1 MQNHGRSISKIILIF
16 SATFQFL
23 WSASVEATLANT
35 EVVQGNMAQL
45 RIVATGD
52 RAEFPN
58 IREIGGSQVLG
69 RHQSQNNSISYVNGK
84 VSSIHTTSLTL
95 TFAPQH
101 DMTIPSYS
109 INIDGTIYKT
119 EPIKLKVI
127 KSNAPQVANSNKF
140 SLIMRVD
147 KKSVMAGEPF
157 IVTVFFS
164 LQNGVRLSEN
174 PQYNKPEFKGFFVN
188 EVEQENTYREG
199 NRQVTELKYI
209 LTPKTEGNFT
219 LEPAT
224 AKIGV
229 SDTSRRDMFGRFFG
243 TVWTPIASNRVNI
256 EVKQKPEDT
265 ELVGRFTIESNIDK
279 QSVKANKP
287 VNLTVKIEGEGSLE
301 DLEFPD
307 YEIDGVTV
315 YSDDAKVESN
325 LAGGKLHSTLT
336 KSFAFISNYDFSI
349 PSRSFSVYDVEKKE
363 VTSLDIKAYE
373 VKVEVPR
380 KVATQVH
387 TDKSAHTFVPKKDV
401 IPQERGQ
408 KITSD
413 KTIEPK
419 VKTEVL
425 KSTVWWLLAV
435 AFVLGAL
442 MMYIGLKWIPKGK
455 FGRAKSP
462 FKESE
467 ALKILYAH
475 MSEDAEAEMMVRKLY
490 AKKNGD
496 KSVIIDK
503 KVLKMLVDK
512 YKNQ

>member
-1 MQNHGRSISKIILIF
+1 VRIKKQKGVKMRNLGKIIFVLI
-16 SATFQFL
+16 STFQLL
-23 WSASVEATLANT
+23 WAASVEATVSGT

-45 RIVATGD
+45 RIVATGN

-69 RHQSQNNSISYVNGK
+69 RHQSQNNAISYVNGK
-84 VSSIHTTSLTL
+84 VSSEHTTSLTL

-101 DMTIPSYS
+101 DMIIPSYS
-109 INIDGTIYKT
+109 VNIDGTVYKT

-127 KSNAPQVANSNKF
+127 KSKAPKVAKSNKF
-140 SLIMRVD
+140 SLLMRTD
-147 KKSVMAGEPF
+147 KKSVMVGESF

-174 PQYNKPEFKGFFVN
+174 PQYNKPEFKGFFVA
-188 EVEQENTYREG
+188 EVEKERAYREG

-209 LTPKTEGNFT
+209 LTPKSEGNFT

-243 TVWTPIASNRVNI
+243 TVWTPIASNTINI

-265 ELVGRFTIESNIDK
+265 ELVGNFTIESNIDK

-307 YEIDGVTV
+307 YEIDGVTI

-325 LAGGKLHSTLT
+325 LVGGKLHSSLT
-336 KSFAFISNYDFSI
+336 KSFAFISDHDFII
-349 PSRSFSVYDVEKKE
+349 PSRSFSVYDVKKKE
-363 VTSLDIKAYE
+363 VTSLEIKAFE

-380 KVATQVH
+380 KMATQVH
-387 TDKSAHTFVPKKDV
+387 TDKPAHAFVHKK
-401 IPQERGQ
+401 E

-419 VKTEVL
+419 AKTEVL
-425 KSTVWWLLAV
+425 RSAAWWMLVV

-442 MMYIGLKWIPKGK
+442 MMYIGLKWIPKWK
-455 FGRAKSP
+455 LGRAKNP

-475 MSEDAEAEMMVRKLY
+475 MSEDVEAEMMVRKLY

-496 KSVIIDK
+496 TSVIIDK
-503 KVLKMLVDK
+503 KILKTLVDK

>member
-1 MQNHGRSISKIILIF
+1 MQNLGKIILIF
-16 SATFQFL
+16 NATFQFL
-23 WSASVEATLANT
+23 WAAGVEATLANT
-35 EVVQGNMAQL
+35 EVIQGNMAQL

-58 IREIGGSQVLG
+58 IREIVGSQVLG
-69 RHQSQNNSISYVNGK
+69 RHQGQSNSFTYINGK
-84 VSSIHTTSLTL
+84 SESKHTTVLTL

-109 INIDGTIYKT
+109 INIDGTVYKT
-119 EPIKLKVI
+119 EPIKLKVT

-140 SLIMRVD
+140 SLLMRAD
-147 KKSVMAGEPF
+147 KKSVMVGESLA
-157 IVTVFFS
+157 VTVFFS

-174 PQYNKPEFKGFFVN
+174 PQYNKPEFKGFFVK
-188 EVEQENTYREG
+188 EVEQENAYREG

-209 LTPKTEGNFT
+209 LTPQSEGNFT

-224 AKIGV
+224 AKIGIA
-229 SDTSRRDMFGRFFG
+229 DTSRRDMFGRFFG
-243 TVWTPIASNRVNI
+243 TVWTPIASNTVNV
-256 EVKQKPEDT
+256 EVKKKPEDT
-265 ELVGRFTIESNIDK
+265 DLVGSFTIESNIDK

-287 VNLTVKIEGEGSLE
+287 VNLSVKIEGEGSLE

-315 YSDDAKVESN
+315 YSDDAKIESN
-325 LAGGKLHSTLT
+325 LLGGKLHSTLT
-336 KSFAFISNYDFSI
+336 KSFAFISDHDFSI
-349 PSRSFSVYDVEKKE
+349 PSRSFSVYDVAKKK
-363 VTSLDIKAYE
+363 VISLDIEAYE
-373 VKVEVPR
+373 IKVEGL
-380 KVATQVH
+380 KASTQVH
-387 TDKSAHTFVPKKDV
+387 TDKPIHASVSKK
-401 IPQERGQ
+401 E
-408 KITSD
+408 KIISD
-413 KTIEPK
+413 DAMESKE
-419 VKTEVL
+419 KTEVL
-425 KSTVWWLLAV
+425 KTAAWWMLAV

-442 MMYIGLKWIPKGK
+442 LMYIGLTWVPKW
-455 FGRAKSP
+455 KSGSSKNP

-475 MSEDAEAEMMVRKLY
+475 MSEDAEAEAMVRKLY

-503 KVLKMLVDK
+503 KVLKALVEK